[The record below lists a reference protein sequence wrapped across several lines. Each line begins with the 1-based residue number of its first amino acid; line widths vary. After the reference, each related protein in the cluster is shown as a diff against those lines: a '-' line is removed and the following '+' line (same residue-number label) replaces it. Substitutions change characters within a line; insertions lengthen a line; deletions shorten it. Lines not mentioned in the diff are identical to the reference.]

1 MIVVLNCNFLTRF
14 NISQTS
20 IETAD
25 YLHDISNIFLS
36 KLLRQCGDRCNVA
49 RSEKQVS
56 VRLLAQTNE
65 TEITWNTDES
75 YRLDVITSGKLIYY
89 FIQLSDFIF
98 FGSLSTRFKYMN
110 GCL

>member
-1 MIVVLNCNFLTRF
+1 MFEKKIAIFLSRF

-25 YLHDISNIFLS
+25 YLRDISNIFLA

-56 VRLLAQTNE
+56 VRLLVQTNE

-75 YRLDVITSGKLIYY
+75 YRLDVITSGKLIYA
-89 FIQLSDFIF
+89 FTI
-98 FGSLSTRFKYMN
+98 
-110 GCL
+110 